1 MAFLAQFLALM
12 MGTGA
17 LAWAYCDDGQLF
29 PALGLVL
36 LALFWT
42 LGLSQRWTWVPAL
55 GLFLLT
61 AAAAAGLW
69 LNLPFGWMLAGA
81 LGALLAYDLADFNRR
96 LRSASKEDNVALLER
111 AHLFRLAILLFIG
124 LGLSTIAILVQLQFT
139 FEWLAF
145 LALAGA
151 WGVSMLVGWLR
162 GGGE

>member
-1 MAFLAQFLALM
+1 MAFIAQFIALII
-12 MGTGA
+12 GTGA
-17 LAWAYCDDGQLF
+17 LAWAYYDAGGVF

-36 LALFWT
+36 LGLFWT
-42 LGLSQRWTWVPAL
+42 LGLSQHWTWVPAL

-61 AAAAAGLW
+61 AAAGAGLW
-69 LNLPFGWMLAGA
+69 LDLPFGWMLAGV

-96 LRSASKEDNVALLER
+96 LRFASKGDNATLLER

-124 LGLSTIAILVQLQFT
+124 LGLSTVAILVQLQFT

-162 GGGE
+162 RGG